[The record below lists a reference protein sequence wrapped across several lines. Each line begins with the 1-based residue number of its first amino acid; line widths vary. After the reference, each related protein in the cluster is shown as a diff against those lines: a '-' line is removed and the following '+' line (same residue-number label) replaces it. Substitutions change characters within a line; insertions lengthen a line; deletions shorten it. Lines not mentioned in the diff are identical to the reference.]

1 MPEMRRYSVRLSVPY
16 EFIVQKAINQTD
28 YKNFSQVVRWG
39 LDLIKKELKLK
50 IDTDNM
56 DLEFQENPLKKDS
69 EEWTLA
75 GKLSV
80 NQLTEYQ
87 KEYEPKGISIREYS
101 KMKDLDIF

>member
-1 MPEMRRYSVRLSVPY
+1 MRRYSVRLSIPY
-16 EFIVQKAINQTD
+16 EFIVQKAINKTD

-39 LDLIKKELKLK
+39 LDLIKEELDLK

-56 DLEFQENPLKKDS
+56 DLEFQKHPTKTDS
-69 EEWTLA
+69 EEWSLA

-87 KEYEPKGISIREYS
+87 KEYEPKGISIREYG
-101 KMKDLDIF
+101 KMKELDIF